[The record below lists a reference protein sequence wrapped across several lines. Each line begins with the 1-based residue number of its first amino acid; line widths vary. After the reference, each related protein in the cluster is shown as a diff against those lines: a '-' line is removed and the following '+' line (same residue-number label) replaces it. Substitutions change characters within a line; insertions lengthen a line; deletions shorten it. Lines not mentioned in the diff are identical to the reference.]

1 METTSQQEQE
11 TPATQADAK
20 MNENDNGNES
30 ELELLQKEA
39 AEAKAKASEYLDG
52 WQRARADFVNYKK
65 RQDQLNADLRVFAT
79 MDVIKRLLP
88 IADDFERAAR
98 NKPVEFDG
106 NSWVDGVML
115 VHRKLTQAL
124 DAEGVKPIV
133 VKLGEAFDPNLH
145 EAVTHDDAPEGS
157 GIESGHVIEELQKGY
172 KVGERIIRPALVRV
186 AK

>member
-11 TPATQADAK
+11 TPASEADATS
-20 MNENDNGNES
+20 EN
-30 ELELLQKEA
+30 ELELLQKETT
-39 AEAKAKASEYLDG
+39 EAKAKASEYLDG

-65 RQDQLNADLRVFAT
+65 RQDQLNADLRAFAT

-98 NKPVEFDG
+98 NKPNEFDG

-133 VKLGEAFDPNLH
+133 VKPGEAFDPNLH

-157 GIESGHVIEELQKGY
+157 GIEGGHVIEELQKGY

>member
-1 METTSQQEQE
+1 METTSQQEQG
-11 TPATQADAK
+11 TSATEADATTNEIE
-20 MNENDNGNES
+20 NENNIEM
-30 ELELLQKEA
+30 LQKEA
-39 AEAKAKASEYLDG
+39 VEAQAKAAEYLDG
-52 WQRARADFVNYKK
+52 WQRARADFANYKK
-65 RQDQLNADLRVFAT
+65 RQDQLNADLRAFAT
-79 MDVIKRLLP
+79 TDVIKRLLP

-98 NKPVEFDG
+98 NKPNEFDG

-124 DAEGVKPIV
+124 DAEGVKQIV
-133 VKLGEAFDPNLH
+133 VMPGEAFDPNMH

-157 GIESGHVIEELQKGY
+157 GIESGHVIEALQKGY